1 MSFQPPGA
9 GSVHREY
16 LPAGTGAPA
25 ITRSALVSNTV
36 AWFAP
41 VRHTW
46 FQGTTF
52 PKITRPR
59 IDGRLY
65 QTAMDVPATRARTES
80 GGDRVPSERAANDLP
95 SPAKSRTRTRS
106 TVICAVPP

>member
-1 MSFQPPGA
+1 MDSLSRNRHPAPRPFPFELQHAARPPRLDRDGELLHRLPQLLHGHVEPGE

-16 LPAGTGAPA
+16 LPAGTGVPA
-25 ITRSALVSNTV
+25 MTRSALVSNTV

-59 IDGRLY
+59 VEGRL
-65 QTAMDVPATRARTES
+65 
-80 GGDRVPSERAANDLP
+80 
-95 SPAKSRTRTRS
+95 
-106 TVICAVPP
+106 

>member
-1 MSFQPPGA
+1 MSFHPPGE

-16 LPAGTGAPA
+16 LPAGTGVPA
-25 ITRSALVSNTV
+25 MTRSALVSNTV

-59 IDGRLY
+59 VEGLDFAALGKGFAPRSLGVLSPPDSVKANVAGAALAVRY
-65 QTAMDVPATRARTES
+65 SR
-80 GGDRVPSERAANDLP
+80 PS
-95 SPAKSRTRTRS
+95 
-106 TVICAVPP
+106 

>member
-1 MSFQPPGA
+1 MSFHPPGE

-16 LPAGTGAPA
+16 LPAGTGVPA
-25 ITRSALVSNTV
+25 MTRSALVSNTV

-46 FQGTTF
+46 FQGATF

-59 IDGRLY
+59 VEGRLSLAS
-65 QTAMDVPATRARTES
+65 TAWAVSAPRRHPGCRGPTSQKIARPRV
-80 GGDRVPSERAANDLP
+80 GGRL
-95 SPAKSRTRTRS
+95 
-106 TVICAVPP
+106 